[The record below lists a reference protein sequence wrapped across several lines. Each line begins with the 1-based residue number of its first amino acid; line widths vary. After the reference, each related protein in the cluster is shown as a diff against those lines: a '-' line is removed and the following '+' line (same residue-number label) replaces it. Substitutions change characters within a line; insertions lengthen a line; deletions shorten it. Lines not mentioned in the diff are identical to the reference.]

1 MGWHKARS
9 EMAHLRKRGSTTDRA
24 IVQDKFDWMVPSE
37 FLRCGQLEKKLMDS
51 RGVSWTGE
59 ILTLTDE
66 RVLLS
71 KTDDREKVFDLINLE
86 EIVECELKECDDEQP
101 EEQLDEKGN
110 LEVIIRTTEEGYNGG
125 RRYDDRE

>member
-1 MGWHKARS
+1 
-9 EMAHLRKRGSTTDRA
+9 MANIQKRGSVTDRT
-24 IVQDKFDWMVPSE
+24 IDDSFDWMVPSE

-51 RGVSWTGE
+51 RGVSWTRE

-71 KTDDREKVFDLINLE
+71 KTDEQERVFDLINLA
-86 EIVECELKECDDEQP
+86 EIVECELKECDDEEQS
-101 EEQLDEKGN
+101 EEQLDERGN

-125 RRYDDRE
+125 RRYDGYESRLDY